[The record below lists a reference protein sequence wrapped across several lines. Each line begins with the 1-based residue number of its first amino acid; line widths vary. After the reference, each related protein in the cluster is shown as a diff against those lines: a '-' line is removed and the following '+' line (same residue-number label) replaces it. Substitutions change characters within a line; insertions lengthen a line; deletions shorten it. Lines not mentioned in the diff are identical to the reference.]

1 VTARLAARVRA
12 VWRRADVRRRDVQR
26 NGTWAGGSRGDRTGL
41 RAARSFVAA
50 LLAVATVGCGI
61 IELEVEEEDPDG
73 LDPTLELEDA
83 PDDLVEDVEQ
93 DAEDADDDTGE
104 DDGDA
109 DDEG

>member
-1 VTARLAARVRA
+1 
-12 VWRRADVRRRDVQR
+12 VRRRDVQR
-26 NGTWAGGSRGDRTGL
+26 NGTRAGNGRSDRPRQ
-41 RAARSFVAA
+41 RAARLLVAA
-50 LLAVATVGCGI
+50 LFAVATVGCGI
-61 IELEVEEEDPDG
+61 VELEVEDEDPDG
-73 LDPTLELEDA
+73 LDPTQELEDA

>member
-1 VTARLAARVRA
+1 
-12 VWRRADVRRRDVQR
+12 VRRRDVQR
-26 NGTWAGGSRGDRTGL
+26 NGTRAGNGRSDRPRQ
-41 RAARSFVAA
+41 RAARLLVAA

-61 IELEVEEEDPDG
+61 IELEVEDEDPDG
-73 LDPTLELEDA
+73 LDPALELEDA

-93 DAEDADDDTGE
+93 DAEDADDANGE